1 MRKTTIELA
10 DALLR
15 DAKKVAV
22 EERTSVKALIEQGL
36 RLVIRERLRR
46 RGFKLRRASFKG
58 DGLVAGPSPASP
70 RARPNGRSRG
80 RVCTNSSPS

>member
-58 DGLVAGPSPASP
+58 DGLVAGRSLQDWDAI
-70 RARPNGRSRG
+70 RDQIYAGRG
-80 RVCTNSSPS
+80 A

>member
-15 DAKKVAV
+15 DAKKIAV

-36 RLVIRERLRR
+36 RLVIRDRLRR

-58 DGLVAGPSPASP
+58 DGLVAG
-70 RARPNGRSRG
+70 RSLQDWAAIRDQIYAERG
-80 RVCTNSSPS
+80 A